1 MFHFSELVGLSDFCV
16 NKNIPL
22 SCLFNANSEFINF
35 QLFMSGIF
43 TALGSVL
50 SSGVNAA
57 SQAITNANNRDQARE
72 AFDAQREEVRRQNEY
87 NSPSMQ
93 VARMLQAGLSPSLA
107 YGANGEVVG
116 NQSDIPSFTPLPA
129 ESPQVGDFGEA
140 FRQGIATD
148 LGVREQL
155 NRDNLAVA
163 ELAVK
168 DSVSFMNVTS
178 AGLNQAQQEEI
189 LTLLGFKVQDFE
201 NKFVLDE
208 ARFHEIMQ
216 NIAESQKRIELDD
229 AQIAELDSIVS
240 LNNIKGSEILALLPG
255 HLRELDASVVMQ
267 YAQAGLLT
275 KEVNRVAQE
284 IETIQF
290 RRSMDVKEYNF
301 EVRKYNN
308 DLKKWRAEQ
317 RISIE
322 QAAAERRTSV
332 LRVLLGGAL
341 IRQGSPVAS
350 PISGRG
356 GKTVGPSHHGAGVTL
371 PGRVRNTNAGGVPL
385 GRGYRR

>member
-1 MFHFSELVGLSDFCV
+1 
-16 NKNIPL
+16 
-22 SCLFNANSEFINF
+22 
-35 QLFMSGIF
+35 MSGIF

-57 SQAITNANNRDQARE
+57 SQAITNANNRAQARE

-129 ESPQVGDFGEA
+129 EAPQVGDFGEA

-189 LTLLGFKVQDFE
+189 LTLLGFKVHDFE

-240 LNNIKGSEILALLPG
+240 LNNIKGSEILALLPAN
-255 HLRELDASVVMQ
+255 LRELNASVVMQ

-275 KEVNRVAQE
+275 EEVNRVAEE

-385 GRGYRR
+385 GRGYSR